1 MPKIEPFERYADYY
15 DRWFERNK
23 NFYLSEL
30 KLLSSLLED
39 VNKEY
44 SLEVGV
50 GSGIFAQPLGIKIG
64 VDPSMEMLKRAL
76 KRGIK
81 VVRGVA
87 EKLPFRSKVFQTVL
101 MVTTICF
108 VDDPILT
115 FKEIERVLKKDGTL
129 VVGFVDKE
137 SFLGKLYEAKKPHS
151 KFYGPATFY
160 STEEIIRLVENHTN
174 LKLVEVKQTLF
185 GKENIFYPTEEGYG
199 KGAFV
204 GLKFKL
210 P

>member
-15 DRWFERNK
+15 EQWFERNK
-23 NFYLSEL
+23 NLFLSEL

-39 VNKEY
+39 ANKES

-50 GSGIFAQPLGIKIG
+50 GSGIFAHPLGIKIG

-87 EKLPFRSKVFQTVL
+87 EKLPFHAKVFQTVL

-108 VDDPILT
+108 VDDPILS
-115 FKEIERVLKKDGTL
+115 FKEIERVLKTNGTL

-137 SFLGKLYEAKKPHS
+137 SFLGKLYEAKKTHS